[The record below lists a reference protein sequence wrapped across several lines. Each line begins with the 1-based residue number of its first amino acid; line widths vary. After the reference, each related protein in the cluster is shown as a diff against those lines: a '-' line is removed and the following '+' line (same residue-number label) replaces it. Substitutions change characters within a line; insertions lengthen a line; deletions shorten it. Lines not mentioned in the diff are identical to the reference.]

1 MDIAAE
7 MSDTLLCVTF
17 RSRVAQKLLAWLPTV
32 RGFSMVGSWLFR
44 FLPVAPF
51 VDVWVRGKPFRLDL
65 RYRSQLAIIKTWPP
79 EPAEIGFVLE
89 HLQPGDVFFDL
100 GSNWG
105 LYTAVAATIVGEDG
119 LVVAVELNPEP
130 FARLLRLVHTSALT
144 NVLAFNVA
152 LSDVSGDRAGIV
164 KPWYRNDTAS
174 FLSKATSDQTD
185 AITTRTLDKLWK
197 QVGSPQVRMVKLDVE
212 GFEPVVIRGGI
223 SFLTNGVTDFALVE
237 VSDWAETRTGVH
249 YSEIYTEL
257 ARCGFEQVYIF
268 QDGGLVRV
276 RTDENASLPVNR
288 NVLFSKR
295 VIA

>member
-1 MDIAAE
+1 
-7 MSDTLLCVTF
+7 
-17 RSRVAQKLLAWLPTV
+17 VAQKLLAWLPTV
-32 RGFSMVGSWLFR
+32 RGFSIVGSWLFR
-44 FLPVAPF
+44 LLPVNPF
-51 VDVWVRGKPFRLDL
+51 VDVCVRGKLFRLDL
-65 RYRSQLAIIKTWPP
+65 RYRSQLAIIKNWPP

-105 LYTAVAATIVGEDG
+105 LYTAIAATIVEEDG
-119 LVVAVELNPEP
+119 LVVAVELNPQP
-130 FARLLRLVHTSALT
+130 FARLLRLIHTSALT

-152 LSDVSGDRAGIV
+152 LSDVSGDRARIV
-164 KPWYRNDTAS
+164 KPWYRNDTAT
-174 FLSKATSDQTD
+174 FPCKTKSDQAG

-212 GFEPVVIRGGI
+212 GFEPLVIGGGRNFFSRGI
-223 SFLTNGVTDFALVE
+223 TDFALVE
-237 VSDWAETRTGVH
+237 VSEWTEARTGVY
-249 YSEIYTEL
+249 YSEVYTEL

-268 QDGGLVRV
+268 QDGSLVRV

>member
-1 MDIAAE
+1 MAVE
-7 MSDTLLCVTF
+7 MPDGALSITF
-17 RSRVAQKLLAWLPTV
+17 RSQMASKLVAWLPPV
-32 RGFSMVGSWLFR
+32 RGFCIIGSLLFR
-44 FLPVAPF
+44 LLPVNPF
-51 VDVWVRGKPFRLDL
+51 VELRIKGRPYLLDL
-65 RYRSQLAIIKTWPP
+65 RYRSQLAIIKNWPP

-105 LYTAVAATIVGEDG
+105 LYTVVAATIVGEDG

-174 FLSKATSDQTD
+174 FLSKAESDQAA

-212 GFEPVVIRGGI
+212 GFEPLVIRGGRNFFSRGI
-223 SFLTNGVTDFALVE
+223 TDFALVE
-237 VSDWAETRTGVH
+237 VSEWTEARTGVH
-249 YSEIYTEL
+249 YSEVYTEL

-268 QDGGLVRV
+268 QDGSLVRV